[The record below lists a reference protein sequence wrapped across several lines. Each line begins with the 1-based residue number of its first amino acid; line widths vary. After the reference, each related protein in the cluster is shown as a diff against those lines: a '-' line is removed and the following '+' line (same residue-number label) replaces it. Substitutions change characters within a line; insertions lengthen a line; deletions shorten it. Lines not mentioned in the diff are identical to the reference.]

1 MFLVVLSN
9 SYVCELRCYLLYS
22 RMSSL
27 LVPKTAPTSP
37 TPVKYSRTSYDSDK
51 KSLDVGHLSVS
62 HQDMKWKREEKRVYD
77 TPEVVYLGQVVGSV
91 RRSQKIKKRRDS
103 PVPVPE
109 KVKEDV
115 KEQPSN
121 SDEDVRFL
129 KEVSPR
135 DRVSRR
141 YKR

>member
-1 MFLVVLSN
+1 MLLVVLFN
-9 SYVCELRCYLLYS
+9 SYVCELRCYLIYS

-51 KSLDVGHLSVS
+51 KSLDVSHLSVS
-62 HQDMKWKREEKRVYD
+62 YQDMKWKREEKCGYD
-77 TPEVVYLGQVVGSV
+77 TPEVVYVGQVV
-91 RRSQKIKKRRDS
+91 RSAKGLQEIKRRAS
-103 PVPVPE
+103 PVPG

-121 SDEDVRFL
+121 GGVRVV
-129 KEVSPR
+129 KESSPR
-135 DRVSRR
+135 TRVFCG